1 VSPRARSSSSSS
13 SSSLL
18 GDATRACRAGCA
30 GLLTLVL
37 VSVPTAAEAEPAT
50 DVAKAAED
58 AQREKDRRL
67 RDQLELDTTPVPVG
81 FGAIFL
87 PAPGGGGVRDTRVV
101 VLFEG
106 ETLAQG
112 RLGERIVVPEGHY
125 QLLIGSGPDSLR
137 ATAEVTV
144 KKDAT
149 SVVKP
154 SFAIVRV
161 AVVDVQRRPL
171 AQTFQLVSADGARR
185 YGPVTPTVK
194 AGFPTQE
201 TFLVAPGR
209 YQIIL
214 GDSTDKNASA
224 VAVQL
229 AAGEE
234 GAYRV
239 VVDGDRILRSE
250 FGSSEVA
257 PEKSAWFVR
266 WTLGATGSFADR
278 KNQFSSYNGSSL
290 MIGGFTKFDL
300 TYDNGRNFASFGL
313 ASDQSF
319 VDIKSPTQAGFR
331 KAKLVDDVAAELVYN
346 YRLGGIIGPYAHAQG
361 RGTILPTYFTPSD
374 PAVLRVRNHAGTVL
388 EQQSIRPEDDGYR
401 LFKAG
406 YPLIGQVGA
415 GLGHESELGI
425 FRLGL
430 RAGLAARN
438 AYFGGG
444 SYVESSSDGHVELVR
459 LDDSKRFGGETTA
472 KLGFTLGR
480 SFAIDSR
487 FDLFVGKNQLKDLR
501 GESNQTYLPI
511 FRWESSA
518 TARVSE
524 YVSIV
529 YSAVLKR
536 DTAQLAPTQFA
547 HFLRLQLQTSLL

>member
-1 VSPRARSSSSSS
+1 MLVLLPAAAHAEPSSSPAKTS
-13 SSSLL
+13 
-18 GDATRACRAGCA
+18 AT
-30 GLLTLVL
+30 
-37 VSVPTAAEAEPAT
+37 
-50 DVAKAAED
+50 AKADE
-58 AQREKDRRL
+58 AQREQDRRI

-87 PAPGGGGVRDTRVV
+87 PAPGGVRDARVV

-106 ETLAQG
+106 DTLAQG

-125 QLLIGSGPDSLR
+125 QLLIGSGPDALR

-149 SVVKP
+149 TVVKP

-161 AVVDVQRRPL
+161 SVVDMQRRPIE
-171 AQTFQLVSADGARR
+171 QTFQLVSDDGARR
-185 YGPVTPTVK
+185 YGPVTPKVK
-194 AGFPTQE
+194 PGFPTQE

-214 GDSTDKNASA
+214 GDSSDKNASA

-250 FGSSEVA
+250 FGSSEAA
-257 PEKSAWFVR
+257 PEKSSWFVR
-266 WTLGATGSFADR
+266 WTLGATGSLADR
-278 KNQFSSYNGSSL
+278 RNQFSSYNGSSL

-300 TYDNGRNFASFGL
+300 TYDNGRNFATFGL
-313 ASDQSF
+313 TSDQSF
-319 VDIKSPTQAGFR
+319 VDIKSPTQSAFR
-331 KAKLVDDVAAELVYN
+331 KAKLVDDISAELLYN
-346 YRLGGIIGPYAHAQG
+346 YRVGGIIGPYAHVQG
-361 RGTILPTYFTPSD
+361 RGSLLPTYFTPAETS
-374 PAVLRVRNHAGTVL
+374 
-388 EQQSIRPEDDGYR
+388 SIRTRANDGSIVGREDAAPDGDGVR

-406 YPLIGQVGA
+406 YPLIGQAGA
-415 GLGHESELGI
+415 GLGHESEWGI
-425 FRLGL
+425 FRFGL
-430 RAGLAARN
+430 RAGVAARN

-444 SYVESSSDGHVELVR
+444 RYVESAADGRVEMVELNNT
-459 LDDSKRFGGETTA
+459 KRFGGETTA
-472 KLGFTLGR
+472 KLGFTIGR
-480 SFAIDSR
+480 VFAIDSR
-487 FDLFVGKNQLKDLR
+487 FDLFVGKNQLKDIR
-501 GESNQTYLPI
+501 GESNNTYLPI
-511 FRWESSA
+511 FRWDSSA
-518 TARVSE
+518 SARVSE
-524 YVSIV
+524 YVSVV
-529 YSAVLKR
+529 YNAVLKR